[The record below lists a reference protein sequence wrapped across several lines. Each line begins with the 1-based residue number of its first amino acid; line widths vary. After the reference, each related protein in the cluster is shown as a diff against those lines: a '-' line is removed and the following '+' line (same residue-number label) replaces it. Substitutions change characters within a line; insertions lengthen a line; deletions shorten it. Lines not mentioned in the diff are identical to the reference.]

1 MGISVS
7 ERKPDKPHKPVQIL
21 PPRRRV
27 LVVALLGLGALGG
40 LGGAAWQWE
49 QNRQA
54 TARAAEALALTEEDV
69 CIVVLPAPYNPSSGL
84 PLNAAREVPTDARC
98 PVCGMYPSRSR
109 AWAAQVIFENGDA
122 YFFDSPLS
130 FFMYLGNVAHYT
142 KGREPQHIVAKYVT
156 DTNIGTGTGAG
167 TGAWLDATTAVYVTG
182 SSAKGPMRAGNLP
195 AFASKATAE
204 KFVQQRGGQ
213 VLEFGAVDAALLQKL
228 APARRHDHST
238 SL

>member
-1 MGISVS
+1 MSVGKN
-7 ERKPDKPHKPVQIL
+7 KPDKPNMPDTPVPIL
-21 PPRRRV
+21 SPRRRG
-27 LVVALLGLGALGG
+27 LVAALLGVGALGG

-69 CIVVLPAPYNPSSGL
+69 CIVALPVPYDPSSGI

-156 DTNIGTGTGAG
+156 DTNIGTGAG

-195 AFASKATAE
+195 AFASKAIAE